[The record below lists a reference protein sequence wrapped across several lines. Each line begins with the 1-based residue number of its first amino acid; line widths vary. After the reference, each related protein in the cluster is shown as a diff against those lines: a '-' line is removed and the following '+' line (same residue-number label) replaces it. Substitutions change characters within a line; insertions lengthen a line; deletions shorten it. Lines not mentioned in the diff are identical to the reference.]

1 MTDSNLPVHKP
12 DDIDVSQAFAERLR
26 VAALVESAMKFR
38 ILAGA
43 ALDEMIREMFVTL
56 AGSNGIKFKT
66 PNGRNCMLV
75 LAVGDDDVGKLTDL
89 LNAMTLPDGE

>member
-1 MTDSNLPVHKP
+1 MTHGNLPAP
-12 DDIDVSQAFAERLR
+12 YQPSEDAENFAERCR
-26 VAALVESAMKFR
+26 IAALVESAMKFR
-38 ILAGA
+38 ILAGN
-43 ALDEMIREMFVTL
+43 ALDEMLREMFVTL

-75 LAVGDDDVGKLTDL
+75 VAVGDEDVGQLTDL